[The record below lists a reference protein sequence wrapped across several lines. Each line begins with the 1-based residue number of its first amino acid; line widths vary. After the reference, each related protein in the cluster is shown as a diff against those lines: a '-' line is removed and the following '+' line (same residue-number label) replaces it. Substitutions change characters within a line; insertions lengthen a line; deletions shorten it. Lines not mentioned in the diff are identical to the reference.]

1 MIKSH
6 PMGPRTITSRLATL
20 LIAASPAFSQN
31 LIFGSLGGT
40 LTDPGGAAIAGV
52 KLTLV
57 NEATSDIRNATSDPA
72 GAYQFLGLT
81 PGTYRLEAEAA
92 GFKRFARP
100 GISIEVNRA
109 LRIDV
114 PLEIGNVSERVE
126 VVAATPLI
134 EAQTSS
140 LGQVVDG
147 RKVRDLPLNG
157 RNPLALVALS
167 PAVIP
172 QNGSQRAPA
181 GQNFF
186 AWGNFQIGGGTTNQ
200 SQTYLDGAPVNL
212 NYANL
217 LALVPTQDSLAEF
230 KVQTNALSAEFG
242 RTSGGVINLATRS
255 GTNRFHG
262 SVYEFLRNRAL
273 NSNTFFNN
281 RTAVARPAFTQ
292 NQYGGG
298 LGGPVI
304 KDKLFF
310 FANAEGYRQRVGR
323 SLLLSVPA
331 VEMRGG
337 DFSNSRT
344 AAGALVPIYDPLSV
358 CGRLNNPACG
368 TANGNEVVL
377 RQPFAGNVI
386 PRSRQNS
393 GSLAYLANSWGL
405 PNTPGLPF
413 TNLQNFSANTSA
425 GANADWFTYR
435 GDWNLS
441 SKQRIYGRYSLWK
454 SLTLKID
461 PFGNGFYPSEL
472 VQGSPEDFTTQQI
485 LLADTYTITPA
496 TIADVRLSWIR
507 QRYDR
512 RSDSFGFDLT
522 KLGWP
527 AFMNQQVS
535 ERFLPNVSAQ
545 GLSGGF
551 PNIGSFISGKTEDRN
566 IAGSLTRVS
575 GSHTLKFGAEVRTG
589 PFNYKQLA
597 GGSGNFSFTNVFTAN
612 NPFAPTGGLGFASFL
627 LGTPAS
633 GTLPTTQPISG
644 LQIYRAFFAQDDWRV
659 TRKLTINAGL
669 RYDLAGP
676 WSERYDRISLFRP
689 DLDSPLAQRTGLPLR
704 GRFALVNSNE
714 RKSRNPVDMPTR
726 MFAPRFGFAYAINEK
741 TVVRSGFGIFWIP
754 NQSLLN
760 ASPYG
765 DTVNSLQN
773 NMVPTLDN
781 VLPLN
786 YFNNPFPDGLTQPP
800 GRDPNFESR
809 LWAFSPSTL
818 TPDNQQGYMQQWNFN
833 VQRELPFGF
842 FADAAYAGSKGTHLP
857 VGGFQLNQLPDQHLS
872 LGAAL
877 SQQVPNPFFGI
888 VNQGTLQARTVAR
901 GQLLRPYPQFTG
913 LTLNGAGIGTSI
925 YHSFQFKGQRRFGN
939 GGSLLIAYTASK
951 FITMGTDS
959 FTGWLETDGGVSGF
973 QNFNNFRGERSLSSF
988 DVPQRFVASYAV
1000 DVPLG
1005 KGKPWASGVSGA
1017 ASKLISGWGFEGITT
1032 FQTGMPMRF
1041 TAQPNITGSLGGGSR
1056 PNSTGVNARLD
1067 GSAQSRLTRWFD
1079 TRQFTAAAPFT
1090 FGNVTRT
1097 IGSIRSHG
1105 TNNWDVSMFKNTAF
1119 GPDERYSLQFRL
1131 EVFNLTNRVQ
1141 FGFPGQAFGT
1151 PQFGVVATQANEP
1164 RLLQMALRFGF

>member
-1 MIKSH
+1 MF
-6 PMGPRTITSRLATL
+6 LAQRVAL
-20 LIAASPAFSQN
+20 AGILAAFSALAQN
-31 LIFGSLGGT
+31 LIFGSLSGT
-40 LTDPGGAAIAGV
+40 VSDPGGATIPAARM
-52 KLTLV
+52 TLV
-57 NEATSDIRNATSDPA
+57 NEGTGDVRNSTSDAA
-72 GAYQFLGLT
+72 GSYQFLSLT
-81 PGTYRLEAEAA
+81 PGAYRLECEMQ
-92 GFKRFARP
+92 GFKRFVRP
-100 GISIEVNRA
+100 GIVVEVNRA

-114 PLEIGNVSERVE
+114 DLEIGNVAESVE
-126 VVAATPLI
+126 VAAATPLI
-134 EAQTSS
+134 EAQSSS

-230 KVQTNALSAEFG
+230 KVQTSALSAEFG

-262 SVYEFLRNRAL
+262 TLYEFLRVRAL
-273 NSNTFFNN
+273 NANTFFNN
-281 RTAVARPAFTQ
+281 RNGVERPAFTQ
-292 NQYGGG
+292 NQYGGA
-298 LGGPVI
+298 LGGPVV

-323 SLLLSVPA
+323 SLLLSVPTEA
-331 VEMRGG
+331 MRAG

-344 AAGALVPIYDPLSV
+344 AAGALIPVHDPLSV
-358 CGRLNNPACG
+358 CGRLGNPACG
-368 TANGNEVVL
+368 QNAAGAEVVL
-377 RQPFAGNVI
+377 RQPFPGNVI
-386 PRSRQNS
+386 PRSRQNPA
-393 GSLAYLANSWGL
+393 SLAYLANSWGL
-405 PNTPGLPF
+405 PNVPGLPV
-413 TNLQNFSANTSA
+413 TNLQNYAANASA
-425 GANADWFTYR
+425 GANADWLTFR

-454 SLTLKID
+454 GLTLKID

-472 VQGSPEDFTTQQI
+472 VQGSPEDFTTQQVLI
-485 LLADTYTITPA
+485 ADTYMITPT
-496 TIADVRLSWIR
+496 TIADIRLSFIR

-512 RSDSFGFDLT
+512 RSDSYGFDLT

-527 AFMNQQVS
+527 SFMNQQVS

-551 PNIGSFISGKTEDRN
+551 PNIGSYIAGRTEDRN
-566 IAGSLTRVS
+566 VAGSLTHVA
-575 GSHTLKFGAEVRTG
+575 GSHTLRFGAELRVG

-612 NPFAPTGGLGFASFL
+612 NPFAPAGGIGFASFL

-644 LQIYRAFFAQDDWRV
+644 QQVYRAFFGQDDWRV
-659 TRKLTINAGL
+659 TRKLTVNVGL

-676 WSERYDRISLFRP
+676 WSERYDRMSLFLP
-689 DLDSPLAQRTGLPLR
+689 DLESPLASRVGLPLR
-704 GRFALVNSNE
+704 GRFALVNTPD
-714 RKSRNPVDMPTR
+714 RPSRNPVDMPKS
-726 MFAPRFGFAYAINEK
+726 MLAPRVGLAYAVTPRMVI
-741 TVVRSGFGIFWIP
+741 RSGYGIFWIP
-754 NQSLLN
+754 NQSLLAN
-760 ASPYG
+760 SPYG
-765 DTVNSLQN
+765 DTVNSLTN
-773 NMVPTLDN
+773 TMVPTLDN
-781 VLPLN
+781 VVPFN
-786 YFNNPFPDGLTQPP
+786 TFNNPFPQGLNQSP
-800 GRDPNFESR
+800 GRDPSFESR
-809 LWAFSPSTL
+809 LWSFSPSTL
-818 TPDNQQGYMQQWNFN
+818 TPHNPQGYMQQWNFN

-857 VGGFQLNQLPDQHLS
+857 VGGFQLNQLPDQHLA

-888 VNQGTLQARTVAR
+888 VNQGALQSRTVAR

-913 LTLNGAGIGTSI
+913 LALNGAGIGTSI
-925 YHSFQFKGQRRFGN
+925 YHSFQFKGTRRFGN
-939 GGSLLIAYTASK
+939 GGSLLIAYTAAK
-951 FITMGTDS
+951 FITMGSDT

-973 QNFNNFRGERSLSSF
+973 MNFNQFRGERSLSSF

-1000 DVPLG
+1000 DLPFGSG
-1005 KGKPWASGVSGA
+1005 KHFGANLPGLAGKLV
-1017 ASKLISGWGFEGITT
+1017 SGWGFEGITT
-1032 FQTGMPMRF
+1032 FQSGMPLRL
-1041 TAQPNITGSLGGGSR
+1041 TAQPNVTGSLGGGSR
-1056 PNSTGVNARLD
+1056 PNSTGVSARLD

-1079 TRQFTAAAPFT
+1079 TRQFTAAPAFT
-1090 FGNVTRT
+1090 FGNVART
-1097 IGSIRSHG
+1097 LPDVRSHG
-1105 TNNWDVSMFKNTAF
+1105 TNNWDLSLFKNTTF
-1119 GPDERYSLQFRL
+1119 GEGEKYSVQFRA
-1131 EVFNLTNRVQ
+1131 EVFNLANRVQ

-1151 PQFGVVATQANEP
+1151 PQFGVISQQPNEP
-1164 RLLQMALRFGF
+1164 RLLQLALRFGF